1 MTRNRISNYYT
12 VFVDYESVVVDGWV
26 RPGGTEATVDPTLT
40 RADIIDRLRSGEYAG
55 KTSRV
60 VQIDHTEGGITDDVT
75 HELIEA
81 AEQAA
86 RALEAV

>member
-1 MTRNRISNYYT
+1 MTRNRISSYYT
-12 VFVDYESVVVDGWV
+12 VFVEYNQLGRFSGV
-26 RPGGTEATVDPTLT
+26 EAIVDPELT
-40 RADIIDRLRSGEYAG
+40 RADIIDRLRSGEYAS

-60 VQIDHTEGGITDDVT
+60 VQIDHTCDGLVENVT

>member
-1 MTRNRISNYYT
+1 MTSFKEYYT
-12 VFVDYESVVVDGWV
+12 VFVEYDQFGRFSGV
-26 RPGGTEATVDPTLT
+26 EALVDPELT
-40 RADIIDRLRSGEYAG
+40 RADIIERLRSGEYAS

-60 VQIDHTEGGITDDVT
+60 VQIDHTCDGLTDDVT
-75 HELIEA
+75 AELIEA